1 VNTSSN
7 SFNIILVVRQ
17 ELTVNAMDYQTRALD
32 EMFVVTFVFFL
43 LLDILVLDY
52 TVGYQHLS
60 FYNKRAAMVKR

>member
-1 VNTSSN
+1 
-7 SFNIILVVRQ
+7 VRQ

>member
-1 VNTSSN
+1 MNTSSN